1 MNERDISSL
10 NRTLKIHFPM
20 DELAVY
26 MHGSELDDKA
36 VPILAKSLSILGLP
50 LPKVPNKIVF
60 RSCWSV
66 PDYDPDETISLLSI
80 KKNNPNVEFRKLERL
95 YKNNMLSKYLWEEN
109 FSAKDV
115 NWREL
120 LILKIRQSLLLNV
133 LPDNYIKL
141 AILSSLY
148 LRLKSFLPTN
158 ILRAYYFC
166 IVVLIF

>member
-1 MNERDISSL
+1 
-10 NRTLKIHFPM
+10 M

-50 LPKVPNKIVF
+50 LTKVPNKIVF
-60 RSCWSV
+60 RSRWSV
-66 PDYDPDETISLLSI
+66 PDCDPDETMSLLSI

-109 FSAKDV
+109 FSAEDI

-120 LILKIRQSLLLNV
+120 LILYNRLVERSATDFDVFLKFSLMGEETLEL
-133 LPDNYIKL
+133 I
-141 AILSSLY
+141 
-148 LRLKSFLPTN
+148 TN
-158 ILRAYYFC
+158 
-166 IVVLIF
+166 

>member
-1 MNERDISSL
+1 MNEKDISSL

-26 MHGSELDDKA
+26 MHGSDLDDKA

-60 RSCWSV
+60 RSRWSV
-66 PDYDPDETISLLSI
+66 PGYDPDETMSLLSI

-95 YKNNMLSKYLWEEN
+95 YKSNMLSKYLWEES
-109 FSAKDV
+109 FSAKDI

-120 LILKIRQSLLLNV
+120 LILCNCLVERSATDFDVFLKFSLMGEETLEL
-133 LPDNYIKL
+133 I
-141 AILSSLY
+141 
-148 LRLKSFLPTN
+148 TN
-158 ILRAYYFC
+158 
-166 IVVLIF
+166 

>member
-36 VPILAKSLSILGLP
+36 VPILTKSLSILGLP

-80 KKNNPNVEFRKLERL
+80 KKNNPNVEFKKLERL
-95 YKNNMLSKYLWEEN
+95 YKNDMLPKYLWEEN
-109 FSAKDV
+109 FSAEDI

-120 LILKIRQSLLLNV
+120 LILCDCLVERSATDFDVFLKFSLMGEE
-133 LPDNYIKL
+133 
-141 AILSSLY
+141 SLE
-148 LRLKSFLPTN
+148 LITN
-158 ILRAYYFC
+158 
-166 IVVLIF
+166 

>member
-60 RSCWSV
+60 RSRWYV
-66 PDYDPDETISLLSI
+66 PDYNPDETMSLLSI

-95 YKNNMLSKYLWEEN
+95 YKNNMLSKYLWEES
-109 FSAKDV
+109 FSAEDI

-120 LILKIRQSLLLNV
+120 QVLCNCLVERSATDFDVFLKFSLMGDETLELI
-133 LPDNYIKL
+133 
-141 AILSSLY
+141 
-148 LRLKSFLPTN
+148 TN
-158 ILRAYYFC
+158 
-166 IVVLIF
+166 

>member
-10 NRTLKIHFPM
+10 NKTLKIHFPM

-36 VPILAKSLSILGLP
+36 VPVLTKSLSILGLP
-50 LPKVPNKIVF
+50 LPTVPNKIVF
-60 RSCWSV
+60 RSRWSV
-66 PDYDPDETISLLSI
+66 PDYDPDETMSLLSI

-109 FSAKDV
+109 FSAEDI

-120 LILKIRQSLLLNV
+120 LILCNCLVERSATDFDVFLKFSLMGEETLEL
-133 LPDNYIKL
+133 I
-141 AILSSLY
+141 
-148 LRLKSFLPTN
+148 TN
-158 ILRAYYFC
+158 
-166 IVVLIF
+166 

>member
-1 MNERDISSL
+1 VNERDISSL

-60 RSCWSV
+60 RSRWSV
-66 PDYDPDETISLLSI
+66 PDYNPDETVSLLSI
-80 KKNNPNVEFRKLERL
+80 KKNNPNVEFRKLEQL
-95 YKNNMLSKYLWEEN
+95 YKSNMLSKYLWEES
-109 FSAKDV
+109 FSAKDI

-120 LILKIRQSLLLNV
+120 LILCNCLVERSATDFDVFLKFSLMGEDTLEL
-133 LPDNYIKL
+133 I
-141 AILSSLY
+141 
-148 LRLKSFLPTN
+148 TN
-158 ILRAYYFC
+158 
-166 IVVLIF
+166 

>member
-95 YKNNMLSKYLWEEN
+95 YKNDMLPKYLWEEN
-109 FSAKDV
+109 FSAEDI

-120 LILKIRQSLLLNV
+120 LILCNCLVERSATDFDVFLKFSLMGEETLEL
-133 LPDNYIKL
+133 I
-141 AILSSLY
+141 
-148 LRLKSFLPTN
+148 TN
-158 ILRAYYFC
+158 
-166 IVVLIF
+166 

>member
-60 RSCWSV
+60 RSRWSV
-66 PDYDPDETISLLSI
+66 PDYDPDETMSLLSI
-80 KKNNPNVEFRKLERL
+80 KKNNPNV
-95 YKNNMLSKYLWEEN
+95 
-109 FSAKDV
+109 
-115 NWREL
+115 
-120 LILKIRQSLLLNV
+120 
-133 LPDNYIKL
+133 
-141 AILSSLY
+141 
-148 LRLKSFLPTN
+148 
-158 ILRAYYFC
+158 
-166 IVVLIF
+166 